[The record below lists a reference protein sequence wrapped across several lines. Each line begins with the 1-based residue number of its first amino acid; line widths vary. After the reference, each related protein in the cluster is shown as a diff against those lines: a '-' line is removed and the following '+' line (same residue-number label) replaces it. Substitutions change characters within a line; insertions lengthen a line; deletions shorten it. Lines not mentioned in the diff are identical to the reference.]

1 MKKRYLLTSLLILF
15 IGLLGLQSCAQ
26 ESPAEV
32 LSSEKSILSYSVKI
46 EDVSF
51 EGKIDSEKKEIVI
64 KDIPYDSDISELKP
78 IFTISKEAKISIGG
92 KVQESGVSVVDF
104 SEPVIYTVTAQDKST
119 VEWTVK
125 LIKKD
130 PPPSYKV
137 VFHKNIPDSDKDE
150 TILYTRS
157 ENESLVF
164 PELYLDNDDW
174 VLLGWSKTKDSVK
187 PEHYVHWTYTVTG
200 DTEFWG
206 IWKKNTAS
214 YTVKIYKQNLDNSYP
229 EQPEIIESKGVIGKE
244 IEYDISEYTGFELDK
259 AKVKTAYIYD
269 DGLSVL
275 NIYLKRKTF
284 SYKVNFYLQSLEG
297 SYSDT
302 PDETKTLTG
311 KYEADAAYDISSY
324 SGFTVDED
332 KTGSAKISADG
343 STSVDVYLKRNTATY
358 TIKYFKANL
367 YQIYDNSE
375 PEIVTSTGIV
385 GADVTFDSNKYTG
398 FYLDEE
404 KTNVKDVKI
413 SGNNSTVVNVYYKR
427 KNITIKVFDYYA
439 DVEGNYPETP
449 VTRWSENTVYVENMG
464 FRAMPDDG
472 FEPTVES
479 ITITEAECNDDTYTF
494 IFYYNRKELNY
505 TVKYYIEKADSN
517 TYELNTTE
525 TKKGIFGTQMQ
536 YDEKDF
542 GDHIAFEKVEYSTID
557 KNIKSGSYVSV
568 YYKREQVTFTYK
580 WNYEGS
586 TDTIRTYKY
595 GQTITPLSTT
605 RELYSFDG
613 WTPAQPS
620 IAEKDT
626 VFEAKWT
633 FLAGR
638 SGGPGF
644 IKSLPD
650 TIYVKTQS
658 TISDVYLNAYASN
671 RTNIYHT
678 LYKSNDGINWAVSGT
693 LLTSTSANTLNRPIT
708 ISNDGNDAYFCMRIA
723 YNQTGPYTYSNI
735 CRVVTN
741 SQETENI
748 GSYYYS
754 DGTYSG
760 ELDSTKTVVG
770 IVAALK
776 DDKTPKMIIPVSF
789 STSSGY
795 FDNAVDACEAYSD
808 QEITDW
814 SLPDFNELQSILLNA
829 NAINDSLRAINSSL
843 TIYSYSYNNINYY
856 WAKKETG
863 TASNVSLALCI
874 SSSYK
879 HYLEEKSTSYIKGFY
894 LPVKV
899 LE

>member
-1 MKKRYLLTSLLILF
+1 M
-15 IGLLGLQSCAQ
+15 
-26 ESPAEV
+26 
-32 LSSEKSILSYSVKI
+32 
-46 EDVSF
+46 
-51 EGKIDSEKKEIVI
+51 
-64 KDIPYDSDISELKP
+64 
-78 IFTISKEAKISIGG
+78 
-92 KVQESGVSVVDF
+92 
-104 SEPVIYTVTAQDKST
+104 
-119 VEWTVK
+119 
-125 LIKKD
+125 
-130 PPPSYKV
+130 
-137 VFHKNIPDSDKDE
+137 
-150 TILYTRS
+150 
-157 ENESLVF
+157 
-164 PELYLDNDDW
+164 
-174 VLLGWSKTKDSVK
+174 
-187 PEHYVHWTYTVTG
+187 
-200 DTEFWG
+200 
-206 IWKKNTAS
+206 
-214 YTVKIYKQNLDNSYP
+214 
-229 EQPEIIESKGVIGKE
+229 
-244 IEYDISEYTGFELDK
+244 
-259 AKVKTAYIYD
+259 
-269 DGLSVL
+269 
-275 NIYLKRKTF
+275 
-284 SYKVNFYLQSLEG
+284 
-297 SYSDT
+297 
-302 PDETKTLTG
+302 
-311 KYEADAAYDISSY
+311 
-324 SGFTVDED
+324 
-332 KTGSAKISADG
+332 
-343 STSVDVYLKRNTATY
+343 
-358 TIKYFKANL
+358 
-367 YQIYDNSE
+367 
-375 PEIVTSTGIV
+375 
-385 GADVTFDSNKYTG
+385 
-398 FYLDEE
+398 
-404 KTNVKDVKI
+404 
-413 SGNNSTVVNVYYKR
+413 
-427 KNITIKVFDYYA
+427 
-439 DVEGNYPETP
+439 
-449 VTRWSENTVYVENMG
+449 
-464 FRAMPDDG
+464 
-472 FEPTVES
+472 
-479 ITITEAECNDDTYTF
+479 
-494 IFYYNRKELNY
+494 
-505 TVKYYIEKADSN
+505 
-517 TYELNTTE
+517 
-525 TKKGIFGTQMQ
+525 
-536 YDEKDF
+536 
-542 GDHIAFEKVEYSTID
+542 
-557 KNIKSGSYVSV
+557 
-568 YYKREQVTFTYK
+568 
-580 WNYEGS
+580 
-586 TDTIRTYKY
+586 
-595 GQTITPLSTT
+595 
-605 RELYSFDG
+605 YSFDG

-879 HYLEEKSTSYIKGFY
+879 HCLEEKSTSYIKGFY